1 MELHDKFKNVIL
13 EFPIDKKDLYNDKKA
28 QNIELVSETPTQE
41 NEVQAVSGAT
51 ISSESIVEAV
61 NIAVNLFNKMEE

>member
-1 MELHDKFKNVIL
+1 M
-13 EFPIDKKDLYNDKKA
+13 KKQFNNKKA
-28 QNIELVSETPTQE
+28 QNIEIVSETPTQE

-61 NIAVNLFNKMEE
+61 NIAVSLFNKMEE